1 MFLFIRNGYGN
12 MHLLIINYTFI
23 FLMRLVVEPYLS
35 ADAKNKLNKTIEQC
49 SNKELR
55 LLQMESIINT
65 DLR

>member
-1 MFLFIRNGYGN
+1 MK
-12 MHLLIINYTFI
+12 II
-23 FLMRLVVEPYLS
+23 VEPYLS
-35 ADAKNKLNKTIEQC
+35 ADAKNKLNKTIEEC